1 MFYEEAGPPLPA
13 PASPQARQWEFSVLL
28 RSSVPDPGPKSEVSW
43 SRADKE
49 ESGGKISYRD
59 KCMCIAKK

>member
-1 MFYEEAGPPLPA
+1 MNMELKEKVIEEIIKTFLH
-13 PASPQARQWEFSVLL
+13 SN
-28 RSSVPDPGPKSEVSW
+28 PGPKSEVSW

-59 KCMCIAKK
+59 KCMYIAKK